1 MTRDETK
8 RAAEEAL
15 RGDAYGATDRELW
28 IDIERRKY
36 ARALLAQCERED
48 RYAYL
53 LGKASSIMHSFQ
65 YDSDM
70 DTPWSS
76 FFHARFN
83 EDTFFAYLN
92 EIDAAIKAIEEGR
105 G

>member
-1 MTRDETK
+1 MNRDETK

-28 IDIERRKY
+28 LDIERRKY
-36 ARALLAQCERED
+36 ARAFLAQCEREEKHKKIIKSA
-48 RYAYL
+48 RLFVRLYQ
-53 LGKASSIMHSFQ
+53 GFMFQ
-65 YDSDM
+65 AKIAESKWFGQSVH
-70 DTPWSS
+70 TI
-76 FFHARFN
+76 
-83 EDTFFAYLN
+83 N